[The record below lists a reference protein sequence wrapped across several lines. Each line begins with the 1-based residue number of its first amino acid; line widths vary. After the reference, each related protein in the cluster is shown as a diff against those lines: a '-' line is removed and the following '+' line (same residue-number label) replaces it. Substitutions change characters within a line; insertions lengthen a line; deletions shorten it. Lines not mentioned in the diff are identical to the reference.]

1 MYPPSYPPPLRP
13 IRAVAIFALAALA
26 ADSLVGIAVAVIDL
40 QRATLI
46 DRIPVDPTV
55 TDAELGLSDTVY
67 AASGIVQLATFLL
80 AMVAF
85 LVWLYKVRVNAE
97 ILAPAE
103 QRYARPWV
111 ILGWIVPVVW
121 FWYPKQVVDDVWTAS
136 HSRGSAPGPRSW
148 LVTGWWAAWL
158 IGNWVSNLAASQLY
172 RAEELESMAAAA
184 RFEVVCIG
192 VMLVAA
198 GSAATVVYRISNAQE
213 ARRLEPVQQPGDGW
227 GSGAVQ
233 QPGDGWGSGA
243 VRQQPGDGWAPGA
256 VQQRT
261 GEGE

>member
-1 MYPPSYPPPLRP
+1 MYPPSYPHPYPPPLLPVRTVT
-13 IRAVAIFALAALA
+13 IVALTALAV
-26 ADSLVGIAVAVIDL
+26 DSLVGITVAVIDL
-40 QRATLI
+40 QRAALI

-55 TDAELGLSDTVY
+55 TEAELGLSDTVY
-67 AASGIVQLATFLL
+67 AASGLVELAAYLL
-80 AMVAF
+80 AVVAF
-85 LVWLYKVRVNAE
+85 LVWLYRVRVNAE
-97 ILAPAE
+97 ILAPGE

-111 ILGWIVPVVW
+111 ILGWIVPIVW

-136 HSRGSAPGPRSW
+136 HSRGSAPGSRSW

-184 RFEVVCIG
+184 RFDVVCIG

-213 ARRLEPVQQPGDGW
+213 VRRLEPVH
-227 GSGAVQ
+227 
-233 QPGDGWGSGA
+233 
-243 VRQQPGDGWAPGA
+243 
-256 VQQRT
+256 
-261 GEGE
+261 